1 MNDLCVMAY
10 NLKCNKSRE
19 ALYESKRTML
29 IECNNHITRLDSK
42 EQSSMGYDWFSFLR
56 KVAIKFQIF
65 SLALKSLVR
74 KFFRNRFMSKF
85 LKSF

>member
-1 MNDLCVMAY
+1 MSDLCVMAY

-19 ALYESKRTML
+19 VLYESKHTML

-56 KVAIKFQIF
+56 KVAIKFQNFLTCSKITSKKIF
-65 SLALKSLVR
+65 S
-74 KFFRNRFMSKF
+74 
-85 LKSF
+85 